1 MKIMLFMYINDHI
14 RTHMEEQQH
23 ETNKYSAESP
33 LRITLADTKDT
44 TATTVLEGKLI
55 KPAATTTDDV
65 VRGTIIF
72 SHGSGSNQ
80 TSPRNEYVAKIFCQN
95 GFGSL
100 LVNLLTAEESRIDKE
115 THKYR
120 FNVQLLTK
128 RLLAITNWWTI
139 KNFDDDLTAANLN
152 NNNNNNII
160 GYFGASTG
168 AAAAISAAAALQPKH
183 LIKAIVSRGGRPDL
197 SEPSAMKCISIPIL
211 FLVGSKDDAG
221 ILGMHQ
227 KVIKQLSM
235 VNENDR
241 KLVLIQGAGHL
252 FEEPGTLDEVALF
265 ATSWFKQHLSAAA
278 KVDDKN
284 KKIIKS

>member
-1 MKIMLFMYINDHI
+1 MKIMLFMCINDHI
-14 RTHMEEQQH
+14 RTHMDEQQH
-23 ETNKYSAESP
+23 ETNKHSVESP

-55 KPAATTTDDV
+55 KPAATADDV
-65 VRGTIIF
+65 VKGTIIF

-95 GFGSL
+95 GFASL

-139 KNFDDDLTAANLN
+139 KNCDDDLTAAANLN
-152 NNNNNNII
+152 NNNI

-168 AAAAISAAAALQPKH
+168 AAAAISAAAVLQPKH

-211 FLVGSKDDAG
+211 FLVGNKDDAG

-265 ATSWFKQHLSAAA
+265 ATSWFKQHLSTAA
-278 KVDDKN
+278 KVDDK
-284 KKIIKS
+284 KIIKS

>member
-1 MKIMLFMYINDHI
+1 M
-14 RTHMEEQQH
+14 
-23 ETNKYSAESP
+23 
-33 LRITLADTKDT
+33 
-44 TATTVLEGKLI
+44 
-55 KPAATTTDDV
+55 
-65 VRGTIIF
+65 
-72 SHGSGSNQ
+72 
-80 TSPRNEYVAKIFCQN
+80 
-95 GFGSL
+95 
-100 LVNLLTAEESRIDKE
+100 LVNLLTTEESRIDKE

-120 FNVQLLTK
+120 FKVQLLTK

-152 NNNNNNII
+152 NKNII
-160 GYFGASTG
+160 GHFGASTG
-168 AAAAISAAAALQPKH
+168 GAAAISAAAALQQKH

-265 ATSWFKQHLSAAA
+265 ATCWFKQHLSAAA
-278 KVDDKN
+278 MVDDKN
-284 KKIIKS
+284 KKSLNHKNNDDNNHNCYQHRVFFLLSRSALAS